1 MVVIEQGDIWLV
13 EEPDLKPRPC
23 LVLTRASAAPLLT
36 SLLVVPLTR
45 TIRRIP
51 TEVQVGPAD
60 GVRFDSVASF
70 DNVTTIHRAFFTRRL
85 GQVDRNRW
93 PEVCDAIGV
102 AIGC

>member
-1 MVVIEQGDIWLV
+1 MAVIEHGDIWLV
-13 EEPDLKPRPC
+13 EEPDQKPRPC
-23 LVLTRASAAPLLT
+23 LVLTRASAVPLLT

-45 TIRRIP
+45 TVRRIP
-51 TEVQVGPAD
+51 TEVHIGPAD

-85 GQVDRNRW
+85 GQVERTRW
-93 PEVCDAIGV
+93 HEVCDAMRV